1 MKPRRRTRNI
11 VTIVLLSAFG
21 VLFIYPLIWMFF
33 ASVKPNEEIFATLRL
48 WPSEFVWESYV
59 RGWLGVGRN
68 NFGHF
73 FANTFILVVPVVLL
87 TAVSSLFVAYG
98 FARFHFPLKGP
109 LFALMISTLM
119 LPDAVI
125 IIPRYILFREFGWL
139 NTYLPFYMPALLA
152 VNAFFVFLLV
162 QFIRGIPRDLDEAAV
177 MDGCNSFS
185 VLTRVLLPL
194 TMPAVI
200 SVCIFQ
206 FIWTWNEFFNALI
219 YINSVSKYPVSL
231 GLRMTLDNEGLVK
244 WNEIMA
250 MSVVSIVPLVAVFF
264 AAQRHFVEG
273 IATTGLK
280 A

>member
-1 MKPRRRTRNI
+1 MNPRRRTRNI
-11 VTIVLLSAFG
+11 VTFLFLSAFG

-59 RGWLGVGRN
+59 RGWLGVGRY

-73 FANTFILVVPVVLL
+73 FTNTFILVVPVVVL

-98 FARFHFPLKGP
+98 FARFRFPLKGP

-119 LPDAVI
+119 LPDAVV

-139 NTYLPFYMPALLA
+139 NTYQPFYMPALLA

-162 QFIRGIPRDLDEAAV
+162 QFFRGIPRDLDEAAV

-231 GLRMTLDNEGLVK
+231 GLRMTMDNEGLVK

-250 MSVVSIVPLVAVFF
+250 MSVVSILPLVAVFF
-264 AAQRHFVEG
+264 LAQRHFVEG

-280 A
+280 S